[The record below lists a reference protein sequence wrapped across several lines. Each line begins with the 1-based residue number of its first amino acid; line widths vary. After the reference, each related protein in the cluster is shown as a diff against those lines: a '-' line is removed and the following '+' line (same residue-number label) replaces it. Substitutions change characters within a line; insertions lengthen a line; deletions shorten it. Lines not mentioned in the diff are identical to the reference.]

1 MRIGVSLSSVH
12 LVSDP
17 REGARRIIERARTA
31 DAAELD
37 SLSLGDQHASPVPY
51 WQNTP
56 MLGRLLADWGSRPV
70 GCLFLLPMWNP
81 VLVAE
86 QVGTLAS
93 MTDAPF
99 IVQTG
104 IGYGEDR
111 FAAMNAD
118 HGTRGRTLEESVRV
132 IKAILAGE
140 PVDSPLVGGPVEV
153 GLRPTQRLEWWIGGG
168 PAPAAIRRAARIGD
182 AWYGGPGLT
191 PATASTQLDIY
202 LAACADAGVQPRPIV
217 RKDVV
222 VAAEP
227 GRASAAADE
236 LLAKGYR
243 GLGADQI
250 VAGTPAEVADR
261 LRPFADLGFTDVICR
276 CMSVPQPLALETIEQ
291 LGEVR
296 RLLS

>member
-1 MRIGVSLSSVH
+1 MRIGVSLSSAH
-12 LVSDP
+12 AVSDP
-17 REGARRIIERARTA
+17 REGARRLIDRTRAA

-56 MLGRLLADWGSRPV
+56 MLGRLLAEWGPRPV

-93 MTDAPF
+93 LTDAPF

-118 HGTRGRTLEESVRV
+118 HGTRGRVLEESIGVV
-132 IKAILAGE
+132 KAILAGD
-140 PVDSPLVGGPVEV
+140 PVDSPLVRGPVEV
-153 GLRPTQRLEWWIGGG
+153 GLRPTQPIEWWIGGG
-168 PAPAAIRRAARIGD
+168 PARAAITRAAVMGD

-191 PATASTQLDIY
+191 PETAPAQLDVY
-202 LAACADAGVQPRPIV
+202 LEACGEAEAPPRPIV

-227 GRASAAADE
+227 GRARAAADE

-243 GLGADQI
+243 GLGPDQV

-296 RLLS
+296 RLLA

>member
-1 MRIGVSLSSVH
+1 MRIGVSLSSAH
-12 LVSDP
+12 AVSDP
-17 REGARRIIERARTA
+17 REGARRIIERARA
-31 DAAELD
+31 ANAAELD

-56 MLGRLLADWGSRPV
+56 MLGRLLAEWGPRPV

-81 VLVAE
+81 ILVAE
-86 QVGTLAS
+86 HIGTLAS
-93 MTDAPF
+93 LADAPF

-118 HGTRGRTLEESVRV
+118 HSTRGRVLEDSVRAV
-132 IKAILAGE
+132 KAMLAGDE
-140 PVDSPLVGGPVEV
+140 VDSPLVGGPVDV
-153 GLRPTQRLEWWIGGG
+153 GLRPVQPVEWWIGGG
-168 PAPAAIRRAARIGD
+168 PARAAIERAARMGD

-191 PATASTQLDIY
+191 PESAPAQLDVY
-202 LAACADAGVQPRPIV
+202 LAACGEAGVTPRPIV

-227 GRASAAADE
+227 GRAAAAADE
-236 LLAKGYR
+236 LLANGYR
-243 GLGADQI
+243 GLGPDQV
-250 VAGTPAEVADR
+250 VAGTPHEVADR
-261 LRPFADLGFTDVICR
+261 LRPFAELGFTDVICR
-276 CMSVPQPLALETIEQ
+276 CMSVPQPLAVETIDQ

-296 RLLS
+296 RLLG